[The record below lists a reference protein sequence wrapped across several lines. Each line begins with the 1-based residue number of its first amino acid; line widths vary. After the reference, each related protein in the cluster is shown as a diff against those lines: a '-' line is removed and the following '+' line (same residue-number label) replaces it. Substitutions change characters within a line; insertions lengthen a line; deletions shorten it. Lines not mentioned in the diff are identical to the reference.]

1 MSRRPPGRR
10 HRRTWT
16 GREVGDIVTIL
27 LENNDVPTVVGIR
40 LGVSGIGRTQTEA
53 DDLHGR
59 RTWPRRHRA
68 RRTECRPP
76 TWGTRSAPC
85 PEGLPR
91 AVPAN
96 ASRQTRTPPAQLV
109 EALGGGPKWGA
120 QHMGVL
126 ENFAGNI
133 LCAEC
138 TALIDPAATHHP
150 FGVWDYSTQ
159 VFYQAR
165 SLHHLR
171 GQLGRQHSAHGDA
184 HRWMMPRLDEASFG
198 DDRQP

>member
-1 MSRRPPGRR
+1 MAKTAQGSAYRVSASDLGY
-10 HRRTWT
+10 
-16 GREVGDIVTIL
+16 EVGTL
-27 LENNDVPTVVGIR
+27 
-40 LGVSGIGRTQTEA
+40 
-53 DDLHGR
+53 
-59 RTWPRRHRA
+59 
-68 RRTECRPP
+68 
-76 TWGTRSAPC
+76 

-159 VFYQAR
+159 GFVTKP
-165 SLHHLR
+165 
-171 GQLGRQHSAHGDA
+171 GRYTIYVGNSADNTPHTATLTAG
-184 HRWMMPRLDEASFG
+184 
-198 DDRQP
+198 